1 MAAAVTI
8 SPLFI
13 RDIIDK
19 IGTNDSFFPTEIPD
33 CTLPG
38 PSTPDSIALEES
50 LRRLVA
56 RFQDLEQKCS
66 SQSNLIDDRPVS
78 KQLQNV
84 KSGEAKHVCL
94 SCGHRLDVSLTP
106 DESPP
111 IDTSTPGLNNFCR
124 MC

>member
-1 MAAAVTI
+1 MAATVTI

-19 IGTNDSFFPTEIPD
+19 IGTNDSFFPTETPD

-38 PSTPDSIALEES
+38 GSTPESVALEDS
-50 LRRLVA
+50 LRRLVV
-56 RFQDLEQKCS
+56 RFQDLEQKCTT
-66 SQSNLIDDRPVS
+66 QSNLIDGRPVS

-84 KSGEAKHVCL
+84 KSGETKHVCL
-94 SCGHRLDVSLTP
+94 SCGHRLDVPLTP

-111 IDTSTPGLNNFCR
+111 IESSTTGLNNFL
-124 MC
+124 